1 MKSKKRSIRQIV
13 DQLMPSVSNREV
25 EAAGARVWK
34 KLEEELKMHDT
45 SLRSLTGD
53 GWSIGPLEDRE
64 FRVLSAV
71 ARAGEGSAIEI
82 MEIVENWE
90 DLMVGTVLVLLDRL
104 LRREFVMETAP
115 QVYKVTGEGER
126 ALRRAKL
133 EGKELVVEEVRLRG
147 ACLDPLA

>member
-1 MKSKKRSIRQIV
+1 VKSKKENIRQMV
-13 DQLMPSVSNREV
+13 NQGAPRVSNREV

-34 KLEEELKMHDT
+34 NLKEELTKHDT

-64 FRVLSAV
+64 FRILSAV
-71 ARAGEGSAIEI
+71 ARAKEGTAIEI

-133 EGKELVVEEVRLRG
+133 EGKELVVQEVRLRG
-147 ACLDPLA
+147 DCLDPIT